1 MPRRSAQ
8 AELDG
13 LRQEL
18 LAQENVRVREFE
30 AEVAAAKAEVEE
42 AGRAVTDSYAAENE
56 KAMREARKR
65 ERAAVE
71 KLEDLQ
77 HRLAGAVIRAERAGQ
92 RVDAF
97 QTERAE
103 DLLGEAEDAARE
115 TTLNLQ
121 RAAQETVRF
130 WRQYRQDREAIQ
142 RLVNRAAP
150 GAGQVNGPPSTCG
163 WEAELH
169 ELERALKRGDDL
181 APPLARWLGRDWRR
195 QEDETAR
202 RLRGER
208 GEPGELVVG
217 GDAA

>member
-115 TTLNLQ
+115 TTLNPAARSTGDRPLLASVQ
-121 RAAQETVRF
+121 AGQGGDSAARQPRRARRRPGERAALNL
-130 WRQYRQDREAIQ
+130 
-142 RLVNRAAP
+142 RLGGRVARTRARAQAGRRPRAA
-150 GAGQVNGPPSTCG
+150 AGSLAREGLATP
-163 WEAELH
+163 
-169 ELERALKRGDDL
+169 RGRDGE
-181 APPLARWLGRDWRR
+181 APPRRAGGTGR
-195 QEDETAR
+195 AGG
-202 RLRGER
+202 RG
-208 GEPGELVVG
+208 
-217 GDAA
+217 